1 MTVDRWLA
9 ICGLFLGLVG
19 LGAAYFFYR
28 RQVRERLPTFVINP
42 RRKCLVHSDCTRH
55 AGFLLRFN
63 SREIGSAGVSAVEV
77 YFWNSG
83 SLDIPSSAVRKPY
96 FIRIH
101 ESCILSYRIL
111 KTNRDVLHV
120 EVTGGGGVS
129 DALELS
135 FDILE
140 PGDGAVIEIIYEGP
154 INAQIDFGGVSVGAL
169 KPVVLESNLLYFTT
183 PNERVRNALMS
194 TRKSAMVFGGVFG
207 LVVLSNFL
215 VDRFHF
221 ERAYDAWGAIMLCA
235 VMVAL
240 FGVLL
245 WDKYKRMTAKSVP
258 PDLRR

>member
-1 MTVDRWLA
+1 M
-9 ICGLFLGLVG
+9 
-19 LGAAYFFYR
+19 
-28 RQVRERLPTFVINP
+28 
-42 RRKCLVHSDCTRH
+42 
-55 AGFLLRFN
+55 
-63 SREIGSAGVSAVEV
+63 
-77 YFWNSG
+77 
-83 SLDIPSSAVRKPY
+83 
-96 FIRIH
+96 
-101 ESCILSYRIL
+101 
-111 KTNRDVLHV
+111 
-120 EVTGGGGVS
+120 
-129 DALELS
+129 
-135 FDILE
+135 
-140 PGDGAVIEIIYEGP
+140 
-154 INAQIDFGGVSVGAL
+154 GAL

-221 ERAYDAWGAIMLCA
+221 ERAYDAWGAITLCA